1 MHLVARKLISF
12 QFLLFLLLGAILGL
26 SIATIAELPNRPMA
40 VILLGIAFPFI
51 AFMAGDVRRF
61 LLAAIVVAI
70 PLSIDVNF
78 RHSFEN
84 QAGAATLGI
93 ALRDVFVILLLFWW
107 LIELASSDERSFRF
121 FSRTTVPAIAYFEA
135 CLLTLLWAPRM
146 DLAMLELVQMFKV
159 LLLYFVVAN
168 QIRDRRDLRLVVGI
182 LIASVC
188 FESAIAVAQMLTG
201 KSLALG
207 FLGEM
212 QIRSRDTEKL
222 MRAGGT
228 LGHPN
233 RLAMYLELLL
243 PLCLGFF
250 WAETNKRSRTLV
262 IGILGLGMAALIM
275 TGSRGAWVGVILSL
289 VLFFYMLHRNRQV
302 NIRSVIGPALLALLI
317 LGALT
322 IGFSDY
328 IERRIA
334 GEDYGSA
341 ISRIPMFQIALSVIE
356 AHPLGGVG
364 INNYTIKMRDYN
376 DTILGRRFKTFS
388 RPVHNMYLLIAGETG
403 MIGLTAFLWLLFGL
417 TSSILAAV
425 KAGDL
430 QISILATSLFAG
442 LVAFLIHGLVD
453 KHPPGGYPLF
463 YCLMAIAAAIYQRGR
478 QSSNRISAKTSFP
491 A

>member
-1 MHLVARKLISF
+1 MYLIARKVISF
-12 QFLLFLLLGAILGL
+12 QFMLFLLLGVILGL
-26 SIATIAELPNRPMA
+26 SIATIAELPNRLMT
-40 VILLGIAFPFI
+40 VVLLGIAFPFI
-51 AFMAGDVRRF
+51 AVIAGDVRRF
-61 LLAAIVVAI
+61 LMAAIVFTI
-70 PLSIDVNF
+70 PLSIDVNLH
-78 RHSFEN
+78 HSFEN

-93 ALRDVFVILLLFWW
+93 ALRDVFVLLLLFWW
-107 LIELASSDERSFRF
+107 LVELASSEERPFRF

-159 LLLYFVVAN
+159 LILYFVVAN
-168 QIRDRRDLRLVVGI
+168 QIRDKRDLRLIAWV

-188 FESAIAVAQMLTG
+188 FESAIAVVQMVTG

-212 QIRSRDTEKL
+212 QIKSRDMEKL

-250 WAETNKRSRTLV
+250 WSETIKRNRILV
-262 IGILGLGMAALIM
+262 IGIFGLGLAALIM
-275 TGSRGAWVGVILSL
+275 TGSRGAWVGVLFSL
-289 VLFFYMLHRNRQV
+289 VVFFYMLHRNRQV
-302 NIRSVIGPALLALLI
+302 NIRSVIGPAFLALLI
-317 LGALT
+317 LGSLAF
-322 IGFSDY
+322 GFSDY
-328 IERRIA
+328 IERRVS

-341 ISRIPMFQIALSVIE
+341 VSRIPMFQIALSVIE

-364 INNYTIKMRDYN
+364 INNYTIKMREYN
-376 DTILGRRFKTFS
+376 DTILGRRFKTFA

-403 MIGLTAFLWLLFGL
+403 VLGLTMFLWLLFGL

-425 KAGDL
+425 KVGDL
-430 QISILATSLFAG
+430 QISILATSLFTG
-442 LVAFLIHGLVD
+442 LIAFLIHGLVD

-463 YCLMAIAAAIYQRGR
+463 YCLMAIAAAIYQKSR
-478 QSSNRISAKTSFP
+478 QLQSQIAE
-491 A
+491 